1 MSEQTSSTIVI
12 EATATAVM
20 REIADLESYPEWTGS
35 VRSVEVLA
43 RNDDGR
49 PSRATFVLDA
59 GVVKDTYTLEY
70 TWHGD
75 ASVSWTLVE
84 AQMLTAMD
92 GSYRLTDQGD
102 EGTGVEYVL
111 TLDLKM
117 PMIGLLRRKAEKVVT
132 DTALKELKR
141 RVEGV

>member
-12 EATATAVM
+12 EAMPAAVM
-20 REIADLESYPEWTGS
+20 GEIADLESYPEWTGS

-43 RNDDGR
+43 RDEQGR
-49 PSRATFVLDA
+49 SSRATFVLDA

-75 ASVSWTLVE
+75 ESVSWTLVE

-92 GSYRLTDQGD
+92 GSYRLTDQG
-102 EGTGVEYVL
+102 EAGTVVEYVL
-111 TLDLKM
+111 ALDLKM

-141 RVEGV
+141 RVEGA